1 METNATAKVRI
12 VTAETAIEWLSNKWG
27 EQRAVRSTHVNRI
40 AADMEAGR
48 FKIGSDAIL
57 RIKGK
62 LANGQH
68 RLAAVAQTGIPQ
80 WFLVMESNDE
90 ELYKVLD
97 VGLRRTV
104 SDSLPGVEYSHDIPP
119 IARWLMMYDSGNN
132 RQGARSGGDRSASNG
147 VATHVEVVEYCEKN
161 NEILVE
167 AASFVTKLYPTT
179 KILPKSIGGA
189 LYVLAASNP
198 QKLAR
203 MKEFLTAVYIS
214 GGDDVAGDL
223 RNRLIANR
231 VNRAKLSNA
240 FMLLLTIKAFSYYL
254 AGVRPGT
261 LKLLKDEKCQRI

>member
-27 EQRAVRSTHVNRI
+27 DQRAVRSTHVNRI

-48 FKIGSDAIL
+48 FKIGPDAIL
-57 RIKGK
+57 RINGQ

-90 ELYKVLD
+90 ELYKVID

-104 SDSLPGVEYSHDIPP
+104 SDSLKSAKYSRDIPS
-119 IARWLMMYDSGNN
+119 IARWLMMYDSGNI
-132 RQGARSGGDRSASNG
+132 RQGARSGGDRSASKG
-147 VATHVEVVEYCEKN
+147 GATHVEVVEYCHKN
-161 NEILVE
+161 DDILVE
-167 AASFVTKLYPTT
+167 AASFVATLYPTA

-189 LYVLAASNP
+189 LHVLAALNP

-214 GGDDVAGDL
+214 GGDSVAGDL

-231 VNRAKLSNA
+231 VNRAKLSKA
-240 FMLLLTIKAFSYYL
+240 FILLLTIKSFSYYS
-254 AGVRPGT
+254 AGVRPGN